1 MTDFQDI
8 GGGVILFMAIAL
20 CWHYFAYSRA
30 PRMSCLGYLFFLFFI
45 ARGLIATLNAIYDI
59 MPIQMDAIA
68 YHTTAS
74 HIADLFGRG
83 DYKSIWNGIVSLNFV
98 EPGYTLLLGSFYFTF
113 GKAPLVGFILNTFFF
128 SLTAYNV
135 YRIGSL
141 CFGYKSGTIASLLY
155 LMLPY
160 SILHSTYLYRDPVIN
175 YFLSEIFYRILLV
188 TKGEKVNALHGL
200 WIGFIFLYTGIL
212 RRENLVILSA
222 IIAFLILRKTL
233 SKKGLL
239 TPIVIVVF
247 CLILIGSTFIIFQYS
262 ATWLLKNFSS
272 LIKVEMISQR
282 MESLEGSKSAY
293 LVNEKFN
300 SYTDIIK
307 YAPIRAI
314 YFMFS
319 PFPWDIFKKSQYISF
334 LEAVILGFILLFLPR
349 ALRKIKKENPAFF
362 YAVAIYLVIGI
373 IGAGLIQSNSAGAQR
388 HRTQFT
394 FLIVATAVPY
404 MYNTLLSRIT
414 LFGRRLQSSSRGIQK
429 SSA

>member
-8 GGGVILFMAIAL
+8 GGGVILFVAIAL
-20 CWHYFAYSRA
+20 WWHYFAYSRA
-30 PRMSCLGYLFFLFFI
+30 SKMGDVGYLFFLLFI

-98 EPGYTLLLGSFYFTF
+98 EPGYTLLLGSFYFIF
-113 GKAPLVGFILNTFFF
+113 GKTPLVGFILNTFFF

-135 YRIGSL
+135 YRMGSL
-141 CFGYKSGTIASLLY
+141 CFDRKSGMIASLIF

-160 SILHSTYLYRDPVIN
+160 SVLHSTYLYRDPIIN
-175 YFLSEIFYRILLV
+175 YFLSEIFYGILLV
-188 TKGEKVNALHGL
+188 TKGEKVNFLHWL
-200 WIGFIFLYTGIL
+200 WLDFIFLYTGIL

-222 IIAFLILRKTL
+222 ILAFLILRKTL
-233 SKKGLL
+233 SKKRLL
-239 TPIVIVVF
+239 TPIIIVSL
-247 CLILIGSTFIIFQYS
+247 CLILIGSAFIISQYS
-262 ATWLLKNFSS
+262 EMWLLKNFSS
-272 LIKVEMISQR
+272 LIKVELISQR
-282 MESLEGSKSAY
+282 IESLEGAKSAY
-293 LVNEKFN
+293 LVNEKIN
-300 SYTDIIK
+300 SWYDVIK

-319 PFPWDIFKKSQYISF
+319 PFTWDIFKKSQYISF
-334 LEAVILGFILLFLPR
+334 GEAMLLLVALFFLPK
-349 ALRKIKKENPAFF
+349 ALWKIKKENPAFF
-362 YAVAIYLVIGI
+362 YTVALYLFVGI

-404 MYNTLLSRIT
+404 MYNTFLRRIS
-414 LFGRRLQSSSRGIQK
+414 LFGQLQSSSREIQK
-429 SSA
+429 SSV

>member
-1 MTDFQDI
+1 MTDFQNI
-8 GGGVILFMAIAL
+8 GGGIILFIAMAL
-20 CWHYFAYSRA
+20 CWHYFAYTQSTRLGY
-30 PRMSCLGYLFFLFFI
+30 MGYLFLLFFI
-45 ARGLIATLNAIYDI
+45 ARAMIATTNAIYDFL
-59 MPIQMDAIA
+59 PIQMDALL

-74 HIADLFGRG
+74 SIADLLNRG
-83 DYKSIWNGIVSLNFV
+83 NYTALREGVMSVSFV
-98 EPGYTLLLGSFYFTF
+98 EPGYTLLLGSFYFIF

-141 CFGYKSGTIASLLY
+141 CFDRKSGMIASLIF

-160 SILHSTYLYRDPVIN
+160 SVLHSTYLYRDPIIN
-175 YFLSEIFYRILLV
+175 YFLSEIFYGILLV
-188 TKGEKVNALHGL
+188 TRGEKMNFLHWL

-222 IIAFLILRKTL
+222 ILAFLILRKTL

-239 TPIVIVVF
+239 TPIIVVSL

-262 ATWLLKNFSS
+262 EIWLLRNFSS
-272 LIKVEMISQR
+272 LIKVEMISHR
-282 MESLEGSKSAY
+282 MESLEGAQSAY
-293 LVNEKFN
+293 LVNEKID
-300 SYTDIIK
+300 SWYDVIK

-319 PFPWDIFKKSQYISF
+319 PMPWDIFKKSQYISF
-334 LEAVILGFILLFLPR
+334 LEALIIGFILLFLPK
-349 ALRKIKKENPAFF
+349 ALWKIKKENPAFF
-362 YAVAIYLVIGI
+362 YTVAIYLFVGI
-373 IGAGLIQSNSAGAQR
+373 IGSGLIQSNSAGAQR

-404 MYNTLLSRIT
+404 MYNTFLSRIT
-414 LFGRRLQSSSRGIQK
+414 VFGRLQSSSQEVHK
-429 SSA
+429 SSV

>member
-8 GGGVILFMAIAL
+8 SGGIILFIAIAG
-20 CWHYFAYSRA
+20 CWHFFAYSRS
-30 PRMSCLGYLFFLFFI
+30 PKLGYVGYLFFLFFI
-45 ARGLIATLNAIYDI
+45 ARGIIATLNAIYDI
-59 MPIQMDAIA
+59 LPIQMDAFH

-74 HIADLFGRG
+74 YIADLLGKG
-83 DYKSIWNGIVSLNFV
+83 NYKGIWNGVASVKFV
-98 EPGYTLLLGSFYFTF
+98 EPGYTLLLGSFYSIF

-135 YRIGSL
+135 FRIGSL
-141 CFGYKSGTIASLLY
+141 CFGHKSGTIASLIF

-160 SILHSTYLYRDPVIN
+160 SVLHSTYLYRDPIIN
-175 YFLSEIFYRILLV
+175 YFLSEIFYIILFV
-188 TKGEKVNALHGL
+188 TRGEKVHPLHWL

-222 IIAFLILRKTL
+222 IIAFLLLRKTI

-239 TPIVIVVF
+239 TPIVIIGL
-247 CLILIGSTFIIFQYS
+247 CLFFIGIIFIIFEYS
-262 ATWLLKNFSS
+262 ESWLLKNFST

-282 MESLEGSKSAY
+282 MESLEGAQSAY
-293 LVNEKFN
+293 LVHQKIN
-300 SYTDIIK
+300 SYAEIIK
-307 YAPIRAI
+307 YAPIRAV

-334 LEAVILGFILLFLPR
+334 TEAMLLLPMMFFLPK
-349 ALRKIKKENPAFF
+349 ALWKIKKENPAFF
-362 YAVAIYLVIGI
+362 YIVAIYLFVGVIGS
-373 IGAGLIQSNSAGAQR
+373 GLIQSNSAGAQR

-404 MYNTLLSRIT
+404 MYNVFLRRIS
-414 LFGRRLQSSSRGIQK
+414 LFGRLQLRSREIQK
-429 SSA
+429 SSI